1 MKQKK
6 ITTVP
11 QNYGSPLVSRSGAAI
26 DLSQKPV
33 TGATNPSFVS

>member
-1 MKQKK
+1 M
-6 ITTVP
+6 P
-11 QNYGSPLVSRSGAAI
+11 EGPMVSRSEAAI